1 MSASKEF
8 RPSQQQV
15 AEALDKLTEWFPEEK
30 TSLEKHRDAILQCIL
45 DSTTPGTN
53 SPLLLQKATQ
63 PVEGLNLL
71 QTPLPQ
77 TALPALSPCQEAILW
92 VLVDAVFFALGLVG
106 LHVSNK
112 ERVAR
117 ALLRELGQDTLNGF
131 LRAIKNFNEA
141 EGALSKAKA
150 LFKIIGG
157 IYKAGGFRAVF
168 KVLKDEMT
176 WWEWTKTGIIAVAQL
191 TAWLASDG
199 VAFVAEA
206 ALNIM
211 SATSLIEA
219 ALKAT
224 KACS

>member
-8 RPSQQQV
+8 KPNKQQV

-30 TSLEKHRDAILQCIL
+30 TSLEKHHNAIVQCIV
-45 DSTTPGTN
+45 DSTAPGPN
-53 SPLLLQKATQ
+53 SPLLLQKANQ
-63 PVEGLNLL
+63 PGDLEGLILAE
-71 QTPLPQ
+71 
-77 TALPALSPCQEAILW
+77 TALPALSACKEAILW

-117 ALLRELGQDTLNGF
+117 ALLRELGEDTLNGF
-131 LRAIKNFNEA
+131 LRAIQNFNEA
-141 EGALSKAKA
+141 EGAANKAKA
-150 LFKIIGG
+150 LFGIIGE
-157 IYKAGGFRAVF
+157 IYNAGGFRAVF

-176 WWEWTKTGIIAVAQL
+176 WWEWIKTGIIAVAQL
-191 TAWLASDG
+191 TAWIASDG
-199 VAFVAEA
+199 VAFIAEA

-211 SATSLIEA
+211 SAESLIEA

-224 KACS
+224 KACA

>member
-8 RPSQQQV
+8 RPNQQQV

-30 TSLEKHRDAILQCIL
+30 TNLEKHCDAILQCIL
-45 DSTTPGTN
+45 DNTTPGPN
-53 SPLLLQKATQ
+53 SPLLLEKATQ
-63 PVEGLNLL
+63 PVEGLFLA
-71 QTPLPQ
+71 Q

-131 LRAIKNFNEA
+131 LRAIQNFNEA
-141 EGALSKAKA
+141 EGALNKAKA

-176 WWEWTKTGIIAVAQL
+176 WWEWTKTGIIAVAQV
-191 TAWLASDG
+191 TAWIASDG

>member
-8 RPSQQQV
+8 KPNKQQV

-30 TSLEKHRDAILQCIL
+30 TSLEKHREAVLQCIV
-45 DSTTPGTN
+45 DSTAPGPN

-63 PVEGLNLL
+63 PVEGLILAE
-71 QTPLPQ
+71 
-77 TALPALSPCQEAILW
+77 TALPPLSPCKEAILL
-92 VLVDAVFFALGLVG
+92 VLVDAVFFVLGLLG
-106 LHVSNK
+106 LHMSNK

-117 ALLRELGQDTLNGF
+117 ALLRELGEDTLPGF
-131 LRAIKNFNEA
+131 LRAIHNFNEA
-141 EGALSKAKA
+141 EGALNKAKA
-150 LFKIIGG
+150 LFGIIGG
-157 IYKAGGFRAVF
+157 VYKAGGFSAVF

-206 ALNIM
+206 ALSIM
-211 SATSLIEA
+211 SAESLIEA

>member
-8 RPSQQQV
+8 RPNQQQV

-30 TSLEKHRDAILQCIL
+30 TNLEKHRDAILQCIL
-45 DSTTPGTN
+45 DNTTPGPN
-53 SPLLLQKATQ
+53 SPLLLEKATQ
-63 PVEGLNLL
+63 PVEGLFLA
-71 QTPLPQ
+71 Q

-92 VLVDAVFFALGLVG
+92 VLVDAVFFALGLLG

-112 ERVAR
+112 ERIAR

-131 LRAIKNFNEA
+131 RRAIRNFNEA
-141 EGALSKAKA
+141 KSASSKADA

-157 IYKAGGFRAVF
+157 IYNAGGFRAVL

-176 WWEWTKTGIIAVAQL
+176 WWEWMKTGIIAVAQV
-191 TAWLASDG
+191 TAWIASDG

>member
-8 RPSQQQV
+8 RPNQQQV

-30 TSLEKHRDAILQCIL
+30 TNLEKHRDAILQCIL
-45 DSTTPGTN
+45 DNTTPGPN
-53 SPLLLQKATQ
+53 SPLLLEKATQ
-63 PVEGLNLL
+63 PVEGVSLA
-71 QTPLPQ
+71 Q
-77 TALPALSPCQEAILW
+77 TALPALSPCQDAILW
-92 VLVDAVFFALGLVG
+92 VLVDAVFFALGLLG

-117 ALLRELGQDTLNGF
+117 ALLRELGEDTLNGF
-131 LRAIKNFNEA
+131 LRAIQNFNEA
-141 EGALSKAKA
+141 EGALNKAKA

-176 WWEWTKTGIIAVAQL
+176 WWEWTKTGIIAVAQV
-191 TAWLASDG
+191 TAWIASDG

-219 ALKAT
+219 VLKAT

>member
-8 RPSQQQV
+8 RPNQQQV

-30 TSLEKHRDAILQCIL
+30 TNLEKHRDAILQCIL
-45 DSTTPGTN
+45 DNTTPGPN
-53 SPLLLQKATQ
+53 SPLLLEKATQ
-63 PVEGLNLL
+63 PVEGLFLA
-71 QTPLPQ
+71 Q

-131 LRAIKNFNEA
+131 LRAIQNFNEA
-141 EGALSKAKA
+141 EGALNKAKA

-176 WWEWTKTGIIAVAQL
+176 WWEWTKTGIIAVAQV
-191 TAWLASDG
+191 TAWIASDG